1 VNIEIPSLTFTLA
14 QTKEFFDWQKKWYEA
29 NLARQ
34 TPPPEPGQRYEV
46 MIKFGIYEL
55 ATVPVFSTTEE
66 LSSSEQEEVIADAI
80 APYIKKLFG
89 GAPPW
94 S

>member
-1 VNIEIPSLTFTLA
+1 MNIEIPSLIFTLG
-14 QTKEFFDWQKKWYEA
+14 QTREFFDWQKRWFEA
-29 NLARQ
+29 RAARE
-34 TPPPEPGQRYEV
+34 TPPPEPAQRYEV
-46 MIKFGIYEL
+46 LIKFGIYEL

-89 GAPPW
+89 GP
-94 S
+94 